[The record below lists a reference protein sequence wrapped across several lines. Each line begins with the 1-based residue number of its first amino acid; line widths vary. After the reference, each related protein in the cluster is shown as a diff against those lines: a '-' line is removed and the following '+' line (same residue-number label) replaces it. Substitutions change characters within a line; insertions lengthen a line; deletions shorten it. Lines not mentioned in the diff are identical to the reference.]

1 MPNIGIRNLKTH
13 ASEIIRNVRE
23 HRVRYVITYHGQP
36 VGVLMP
42 LEQAIPETPADTD
55 PAAAAAAWD
64 ELTHLGEEIGKGWRS
79 PLSSTELLAEMRR

>member
-13 ASEIIRNVRE
+13 TSAIIRNVRE

-36 VGVLMP
+36 VGMLMP
-42 LEQAIPETPADTD
+42 LERATSEAPAGTK
-55 PAAAAAAWD
+55 PAAAAAWD
-64 ELTHLGEEIGKGWRS
+64 ELSRLGEEIGKGWRS

>member
-1 MPNIGIRNLKTH
+1 MPNVGIRALKTH

-23 HRVRYVITYHGQP
+23 RRARYVITYRGQP

-42 LEQAIPETPADTD
+42 LEQATPETLTDAD

-64 ELTHLGEEIGKGWRS
+64 ELTRLGEEIGKGWRS

>member
-1 MPNIGIRNLKTH
+1 MPNIGIRTLKTH

-23 HRVRYVITYHGQP
+23 HRARYVITYRGQP

-42 LEQAIPETPADTD
+42 LEQATSEAPTDTGQ
-55 PAAAAAAWD
+55 AAAAAAWD
-64 ELTHLGEEIGKGWRS
+64 ELTRLGEEIGKGWRS